1 VIKITKNRSQGRRVE
16 IWITNF
22 LMVPPLRPHPSSCK
36 GGELGGCLFTEV
48 NARCMADE
56 LLKDVRIS

>member
-1 VIKITKNRSQGRRVE
+1 MIKITKNWSKAHFVE
-16 IWITNF
+16 IWITN
-22 LMVPPLRPHPSSCK
+22 LAMVPPLRPQPSSFK

-56 LLKDVRIS
+56 LPKDVRIS